1 MKENQVEIKVQLN
14 RIIVENLKL
23 NKNLKNEI
31 EIKENEKHD
40 FFKDLAINIIDIID
54 SMENIDE
61 WIIVYDENKIEYIIS
76 QKDNGLYNAINK
88 AISLSTG
95 ELILI
100 LNSDDWYEDNA
111 VETLYKVKSK
121 LNVNYTF
128 ELLIRIVQVIYILY
142 YLMIFLNLSKV
153 YKIVVLLFQNHKI
166 SLTMMD

>member
-61 WIIVYDENKIEYIIS
+61 WIIENEFDLIDEGKKINNRYKTIHKKLIGLLQKQGITKIEFPENRLIVGFCEVLETENDSSKRNDEIVSIIRNGYIRGS
-76 QKDNGLYNAINK
+76 
-88 AISLSTG
+88 
-95 ELILI
+95 ELIRAAQL
-100 LNSDDWYEDNA
+100 
-111 VETLYKVKSK
+111 
-121 LNVNYTF
+121 
-128 ELLIRIVQVIYILY
+128 
-142 YLMIFLNLSKV
+142 
-153 YKIVVLLFQNHKI
+153 IVVKN
-166 SLTMMD
+166 